1 MLSNI
6 NTELTSLRE
15 SQLLVTKRLNN
26 NLLKQNHILERKCNP
41 NKHYS
46 RQECLEIL
54 GIPGNISNNNFE
66 ETVLKF
72 VSKTCIAVDSRDVET
87 WHYLN

>member
-54 GIPGNISNNNFE
+54 GTPGNISNNNFE

-87 WHYLN
+87 